1 MSTLA
6 LWLAIAGAGAVTFA
20 LRLSFIALVGRMGT
34 PPFLGRA
41 LRFVPAAVLTA
52 VVIPL
57 LFYENGA
64 LEVSLG
70 NGRLLAGVVAALIAW
85 RTRNVLFTLGGGMAT
100 LWTLQAVGQ
109 SLW

>member
-6 LWLAIAGAGAVTFA
+6 LWLTIAVAGAVTFA
-20 LRLSFIALVGRMGT
+20 LRLSFIALLGRMEI

-70 NGRLLAGVVAALIAW
+70 NERLLAGVVAALIAW

-100 LWTLQAVGQ
+100 LWTLQAIGPI
-109 SLW
+109 L